1 MKFNVLLRYV
11 ILGLASIIFIFPL
24 YWMITGAFKTEES
37 LYSMPPDWI
46 PTDWYFGNFIAIF
59 EHYPILMWLWNSLL
73 IGIVSVALILIL
85 SATAGYALAKIKF
98 PGDTFIFILVIATM
112 MLPHETILVTLYE
125 LTSNIGLIDSAWG
138 VILPTVAFPFGVFL
152 VRQFARTIPDELLNA
167 ARIDGAS
174 ELRIFFSVVIPML
187 RPALG
192 ALAIFAFMY
201 TWNNYAWQLVVLSS
215 HDKLTFPLGLTLMA
229 NQDPSGATLNYS
241 FLMAGASIAAVPL
254 IIFFLLLQRSFIKGV
269 ALGSVKG

>member
-1 MKFNVLLRYV
+1 MKFNVLIRYL
-11 ILGLASIIFIFPL
+11 ILGFASIIFIFPL
-24 YWMITGAFKTEES
+24 YWMITGAFKNEES
-37 LYSMPPDWI
+37 LYSMPPDWF
-46 PTDWYFGNFIAIF
+46 PTELYMGNFIAIF
-59 EHYPILMWLWNSLL
+59 EHYPIMLWLWNSLF
-73 IGIVSVALILIL
+73 IGIISVILIILL
-85 SATAGYALAKIKF
+85 SATAGYALAKIRF
-98 PGDTFIFILVIATM
+98 PGDNLIFVLVIATM

-125 LTSNIGLIDSAWG
+125 LTGEIGLLDSSWG

-152 VRQFARTIPDELLNA
+152 VRQFARSIPEDLLNA

-174 ELRIFFSVVIPML
+174 ELRIFFSIVVPML
-187 RPALG
+187 LPALG

-215 HDKLTFPLGLTLMA
+215 HSKLTFPLGLTLMA
-229 NQDPSGATLNYS
+229 NQDPSGATLNYA